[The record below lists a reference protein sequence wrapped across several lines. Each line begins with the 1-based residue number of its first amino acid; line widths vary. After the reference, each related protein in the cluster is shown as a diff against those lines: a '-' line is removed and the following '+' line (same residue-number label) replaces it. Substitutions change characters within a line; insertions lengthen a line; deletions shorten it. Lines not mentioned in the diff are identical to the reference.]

1 MVIRDYER
9 VMEGLVNNEGDGD
22 FTCSTSKTV
31 QMWSVC
37 RCHPT
42 DFNKSQAT
50 ISGLSP
56 LVCHVFVLHICEHLC
71 RDDGTNTA
79 AYFVIFRLDML
90 PIGTA
95 VRLSNSIFPC
105 CLCHPLSSVPP
116 GRHTFVNPSVFMS
129 SRTKG
134 WGREGERRRER
145 ETEGWWRESEI
156 LYLLQLNCSVLSVD
170 EIMISPSLKP
180 ENAAS
185 GC

>member
-1 MVIRDYER
+1 MVIRDYEC
-9 VMEGLVNNEGDGD
+9 VMEGLVNNEGD

-37 RCHPT
+37 RCDPT

-71 RDDGTNTA
+71 RDDGTNMA

-90 PIGTA
+90 PIRTA
-95 VRLSNSIFPC
+95 VRLSNSIFPR
-105 CLCHPLSSVPP
+105 CLCHPRSSVPP

-134 WGREGERRRER
+134 
-145 ETEGWWRESEI
+145 
-156 LYLLQLNCSVLSVD
+156 
-170 EIMISPSLKP
+170 
-180 ENAAS
+180 
-185 GC
+185 